1 MNNYKSTGEMI
12 TVTAP
17 YALSSGDGCKVGSLF
32 GVSAG
37 DYLEAAT
44 DAELKTTG
52 VFELVKDAGTAWSQ
66 GDKIYW
72 DDSAKECDTDS
83 AAGMLIGV
91 AAEGAGSSAVLG
103 MVRLNGTVS
112 DLSEGAQAAVV
123 TLTDSTGGSGT
134 HDDTLADGLNSSA
147 PAAITTYAAVVTL
160 TNPVTKTEGETM
172 SAALALAVSELT
184 ALRATVAT
192 MQSDA
197 VIQNQNTS
205 DLAQKV
211 IEILAR
217 LVAAGIID
225 A

>member
-1 MNNYKSTGEMI
+1 MQGYKHPGE
-12 TVTAP
+12 VLEVVAP
-17 YALSSGDGCKVGSLF
+17 YALDSGEGCKVGAIF
-32 GVSAG
+32 GVATADALISA
-37 DYLEAAT
+37 DVRIQVE
-44 DAELKTTG
+44 G
-52 VFELVKDAGTAWSQ
+52 VFELVKVGSQAWAK

-72 DDSAKECDTDS
+72 DDGNNRCTTDS

-91 AAEGAGSSAVLG
+91 ATEVVASGAGDTT
-103 MVRLNGTVS
+103 GTVKLCDTS
-112 DLSEGAQAAVV
+112 DMSEGAQAAIV
-123 TLTDSTGGSGT
+123 TLTDSTGASGS

-147 PAAITTYAAVVTL
+147 PAAYSAHAAGGVTVTSNAATDLDTTA
-160 TNPVTKTEGETM
+160 
-172 SAALALAVSELT
+172 AALA
-184 ALRATVAT
+184 ALRGTVAT

-197 VIQNQNTS
+197 VIMNQNTS